1 MVPGGKDC
9 VMDTITITGNVATAP
24 ERRTTASGIPV
35 TTFRVAA
42 GQRRFDKESEKW
54 VESATNWYTV
64 SAFRALGEHA
74 YMSLHRGERVIV
86 TGRLRLRDW
95 ETPTKR
101 GTSAEID
108 ADAVGHDLLWGTSV
122 FRRFEQGAP
131 GQTGASESWSVDAA
145 PAEAGK
151 DDDGWNAPGL
161 APAETEGDVDAE
173 EARRRLDELLPETDR
188 ALALAGVS
196 EEAPF

>member
-9 VMDTITITGNVATAP
+9 VMDIITITGNVATAP
-24 ERRTTASGIPV
+24 ERRTTASGITV

-122 FRRFEQGAP
+122 FRRFEQSPSGESR
-131 GQTGASESWSVDAA
+131 ASESWSVDAV
-145 PAEAGK
+145 PGEAGK

-161 APAETEGDVDAE
+161 APDESEGHADAD

>member
-122 FRRFEQGAP
+122 FRRFEQSAP
-131 GQTGASESWSVDAA
+131 GESRASESWSVEAV
-145 PAEAGK
+145 PEAGK

-161 APAETEGDVDAE
+161 APAETEGDAAAE

-188 ALALAGVS
+188 ALALAGAS

>member
-1 MVPGGKDC
+1 
-9 VMDTITITGNVATAP
+9 MDTITITGNVATAP
-24 ERRTTASGIPV
+24 ERRTTANGVTV
-35 TTFRVAA
+35 TTFRIAS

-54 VESATNWYTV
+54 VESTTNWYTV

-108 ADAVGHDLLWGTSV
+108 ADALGHDLLWGTSV
-122 FRRFEQGAP
+122 FRRFEQRSAVDPHGSDDWGA
-131 GQTGASESWSVDAA
+131 GSALT
-145 PAEAGK
+145 AEAGK

-161 APAETEGDVDAE
+161 DPAESGGTDGADADDAD
-173 EARRRLDELLPETDR
+173 EAKRRLDELLPERDP
-188 ALALAGVS
+188 ALALVGAGEDTPV
-196 EEAPF
+196 

>member
-1 MVPGGKDC
+1 
-9 VMDTITITGNVATAP
+9 MDTITITGNVATAP
-24 ERRTTASGIPV
+24 ERRTTAGGVTV
-35 TTFRVAA
+35 TTFRIAS

-54 VESATNWYTV
+54 VDGATNWYTV
-64 SAFRALGEHA
+64 SAFRTLGEHA

-108 ADAVGHDLLWGTSV
+108 AEAVGHDLLWGTSV
-122 FRRFEQGAP
+122 FRRFEQRAEAATSESGWDGSATSEAGVDDSGWGAP
-131 GQTGASESWSVDAA
+131 GVEATPA
-145 PAEAGK
+145 PEP
-151 DDDGWNAPGL
+151 DDD
-161 APAETEGDVDAE
+161 
-173 EARRRLDELLPETDR
+173 ARRRLDELLPEEDR
-188 ALALAGVS
+188 SPEDDRPLALVGAG